1 MLLLVV
7 SLYCDNASTTPLHPA
22 AAAAMA
28 TGTFAD
34 PSRLYGAAR
43 RARIELD
50 AARDSVARFIGGRAE
65 EVVFTSGGTESCN
78 LAISGGALAAAAA
91 RRPKRILASAIEH
104 TAVLEAARRLDG
116 FELVELP
123 VDATGVVD
131 LSALRAECVAGA
143 GLVSIQLANQEIG
156 TLQPVAEAARIARE
170 AGALFHTD
178 ACMAVGHIPVDAK
191 ELGVDLLSAS
201 GHKAYALWVR
211 RGVRVRPTIVG
222 DDRERGRRAGMEN
235 LPAIAGWAA
244 ALGARGSEMEEEAVR
259 LSLLAERLRAELP
272 VAVEDLVVHGHST
285 SRLPGLV
292 SFSVLYV
299 EGEALL
305 LGLDEKGIAVH
316 SGSSC
321 TSSTQEPS
329 HVLAA
334 IGALTQGSIRVSMGR
349 ETTSEDIDTFLREL
363 PPVVARARAMASGKA

>member
-1 MLLLVV
+1 M
-7 SLYCDNASTTPLHPA
+7 ASA
-22 AAAAMA
+22 AVE
-28 TGTFAD
+28 GFAD

-43 RARIELD
+43 RARIALD
-50 AARDSVARFIGGRAE
+50 AARDSVARFIRGRAE
-65 EVVFTSGGTESCN
+65 EIVFTSGGTESCN

-104 TAVLEAARRLDG
+104 TAVLEAARRLEG

-123 VDATGVVD
+123 VDSAGVVD

-178 ACMAVGHIPVDAK
+178 ACMAVGHIPVDVRA
-191 ELGVDLLSAS
+191 LGVDLLSATA
-201 GHKAYALWVR
+201 HKAYGPKGIGALWVR
-211 RGVRVRPTIVG
+211 RGVRVRPAIVG

-244 ALGARGSEMEEEAVR
+244 ALGARADEIADEAVR
-259 LSLLAERLRAELP
+259 LSLLATRLRAELP
-272 VAVEDLVVHGHST
+272 VAVEDLVVHGHPSD
-285 SRLPGLV
+285 RLPGMV

-299 EGEALL
+299 AGEALL

-334 IGALTQGSIRVSMGR
+334 IGGLTQGSIRVSMGR
-349 ETTSEDIDTFLREL
+349 DTTSEDIDTFLREL
-363 PPVVARARAMASGKA
+363 PPVVARARAMASGKAG

>member
-1 MLLLVV
+1 MG
-7 SLYCDNASTTPLHPA
+7 SLEE
-22 AAAAMA
+22 
-28 TGTFAD
+28 FAD

-43 RARIELD
+43 RARIALD
-50 AARDSVARFIGGRAE
+50 AARDQIARHIGGRAE
-65 EVVFTSGGTESCN
+65 EIVFTSGGTESCN

-91 RRPKRILASAIEH
+91 RRPKRILVSAIEY
-104 TAVLEAARRLDG
+104 TAVLEAARRLEG
-116 FELVELP
+116 FETVEL
-123 VDATGVVD
+123 ACSSTGIVD

-143 GLVSIQLANQEIG
+143 GLVSIQMANQEIG
-156 TLQPVAEAARIARE
+156 TLQPIAEAAAIARE

-178 ACMAVGHIPVDAK
+178 ACMAVGNVPGDVRG
-191 ELGVDLLSAS
+191 LGVDLLSAS
-201 GHKAYALWVR
+201 AHKAYGPRGVGALWVR
-211 RGVRVRPTIVG
+211 RGVRVRPMLVG

-235 LPAIAGWAA
+235 LPAIVGWAA
-244 ALGARGSEMEEEAVR
+244 ALGARAAELDVEAQR
-259 LSLLAERLRAELP
+259 LSLLAERLRAQLP
-272 VAVEDLVVHGHST
+272 VVLDDVVVHGDPSEC
-285 SRLPGLV
+285 LPGLV

-299 EGEALL
+299 EGETLL

-349 ETTSEDIDTFLREL
+349 DTTDSDIDVFLREL
-363 PPVVARARAMASGKA
+363 PPVVARARALASGKA